1 MKEKKDRMIKDK
13 IISTFFKT
21 GLKRKKLAVDLA
33 NLILINHNLNLNLN
47 SDLDHIL
54 KQIHRLR
61 MNQIIVL
68 K

>member
-1 MKEKKDRMIKDK
+1 MIKDK

-21 GLKRKKLAVDLA
+21 GLKKKKLAVDRA

-54 KQIHRLR
+54 NQTHRFL

>member
-1 MKEKKDRMIKDK
+1 MIKDK

-21 GLKRKKLAVDLA
+21 GLKKKKLAVDRA

-54 KQIHRLR
+54 NQTHRFR